1 MNFSTSFVS
10 PASDRPSWR
19 KKQCLSQKYLIY
31 YKKEKHFDFLG
42 SNIKKLS
49 IPWQDLL
56 HLLGGLLLFLDAV
69 RRKNF
74 DRSHVHT
81 ATFALNFF
89 LIFTV
94 QHLHF
99 MEDFLH
105 WKNATKKLTNQNC
118 TLGVDRSSHERES
131 WALFALAWPATPTD
145 QGAADKVELYFYLHF
160 ISLYLYLYLQLH
172 LHMHLYLPK
181 LSIDGKGGWSASTQ
195 EPQRYQS
202 ALFV

>member
-1 MNFSTSFVS
+1 MITSIKVQILLKRGFTPIVSMNFSTSFVS

-19 KKQCLSQKYLIY
+19 KKQCLSHKYLIY

-81 ATFALNFF
+81 ATFALIFF
-89 LIFTV
+89 SYSQCNICISWRISCTGKMQQKNWQIKIVLLVLTDRHVRGKVGRYLPWLGLLLPLI
-94 QHLHF
+94 
-99 MEDFLH
+99 
-105 WKNATKKLTNQNC
+105 
-118 TLGVDRSSHERES
+118 R
-131 WALFALAWPATPTD
+131 
-145 QGAADKVELYFYLHF
+145 GAADKVELYFYLHF
-160 ISLYLYLYLQLH
+160 ISLYLYFYR
-172 LHMHLYLPK
+172 
-181 LSIDGKGGWSASTQ
+181 TQ
-195 EPQRYQS
+195 FRS
-202 ALFV
+202 